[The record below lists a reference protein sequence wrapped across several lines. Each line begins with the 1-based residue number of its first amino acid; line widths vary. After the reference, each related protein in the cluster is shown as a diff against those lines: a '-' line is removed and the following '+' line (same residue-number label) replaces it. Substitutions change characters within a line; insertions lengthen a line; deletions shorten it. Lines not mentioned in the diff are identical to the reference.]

1 MNPASSSS
9 TSAQSDPPAALP
21 VQSDTSKAAALPR
34 RIAVGLTLSAVF
46 IGGMIFD
53 KYLKMD
59 LVLQVLVLITTMMML
74 REFYRLSRAAGAA
87 PLARFGLVAGAALV
101 ILHWLSLPGVL
112 GRVFEWLSVRT
123 EIADAIRP
131 ELMPLGAAAVVMAAF
146 FCQAFQRDVQ
156 ASRLAIANIGATL
169 LGLLYVMCPTLFLV
183 RIRHLGL
190 TDGGALLLGGETW
203 NETGFWLLL
212 QTVVVVKMM
221 DTGAYFTGRAIGRT
235 KLIPRISPG
244 KTWEGLAGGFV
255 AAVATAIAF
264 QHFRVEALTDG
275 AFTLI
280 HAVVFGLL
288 VGFAGQAGDLAES
301 LLKRSVGAKD
311 AGTLL
316 PGFGGALDVMDSFL
330 SAAPVAYVIYIV
342 SL

>member
-1 MNPASSSS
+1 M
-9 TSAQSDPPAALP
+9 L
-21 VQSDTSKAAALPR
+21 
-34 RIAVGLTLSAVF
+34 
-46 IGGMIFD
+46 
-53 KYLKMD
+53 
-59 LVLQVLVLITTMMML
+59 TTMLLL

-87 PLARFGLVAGAALV
+87 PLARFGLAAGAALV
-101 ILHWLSLPGVL
+101 ILHWLSLPE
-112 GRVFEWLSVRT
+112 VFEWLRVPP
-123 EIADAIRP
+123 EIADAVRP
-131 ELMPLGAAAVVMAAF
+131 ALMPLGAAAVVMAAF

-169 LGLLYVMCPTLFLV
+169 LGLLYVLCLTLFLV
-183 RIRHLGL
+183 KIRHLG
-190 TDGGALLLGGETW
+190 GATW
-203 NETGFWLLL
+203 NETGFWLLM

-221 DTGAYFTGRAIGRT
+221 DTGAYFTGRAVGRT

-264 QHFRVEALTDG
+264 QHFRVGELTGG

-330 SAAPVAYVIYIV
+330 CAAPVAYMIYIV